1 VTKLTA
7 LCIASLFL
15 LQTPYAAADT
25 ALEQRIDAA
34 LAPMFKPDWPGAT
47 VIVTREGKPVFRKA
61 YGLANLPEKIPMQPD
76 MQLRMGSITK
86 QFTAVG
92 ILMLADQ
99 GKLSVRDDVRK
110 YLPDFPD
117 KGAPVTIEHL
127 LHHTSGIPNYTALK
141 AFRTLPDEG
150 VSITQVYELFK
161 NEALE
166 FAPGTRY
173 SYSNSGYFL
182 LGMIIEKVSGMKYQ
196 EFIAHNIFEPLGMQ
210 DTAHEGNERSA
221 KRRIKGY
228 RLSAGKEIVPVGEID
243 VTLAYAAGA
252 LVTTVDDMARWDAAV
267 SSGKLLKP
275 ATWRQAFTSCSLP
288 QGAPC
293 HYGYGWNIG
302 TLAGHKMIHHG
313 GSIPGF
319 TAQALR
325 LPEDKLFVAV
335 LTNGNGGA
343 VNTPVIAYKTAAIA
357 IGQPFPDYQ
366 AIALAPQVLD
376 SFVGTYVGADQVKRV
391 VRRDGDKL
399 TLQRD
404 GRDAAPIMAHGPD
417 RFFMEGSV
425 ASLEFQ
431 RGADGKVRSLLV
443 RQPGVDESALR
454 Q

>member
-1 VTKLTA
+1 MTKLSA

-15 LQTPYAAADT
+15 LQAPYAAAET
-25 ALEQRIDAA
+25 PLEKRIDAA
-34 LAPMFKPDWPGAT
+34 LAPLFKPDWPGAA
-47 VIVTREGKPVFRKA
+47 VIVTRNGKPVFRKA
-61 YGLANLPEKIPMQPD
+61 YGLANLPEKTPMQPD

-99 GKLSVRDDVRK
+99 GKLSLQDDVRK
-110 YLPDFPD
+110 HLPDFPD
-117 KGAPVTIEHL
+117 KGTPITIEHL

-141 AFRTLPDEG
+141 SFRSVSDDG
-150 VSITQVYELFK
+150 VTVAKVYDLFK
-161 NEALE
+161 GEALE

-173 SYSNSGYFL
+173 SYSNSGYFM
-182 LGMIIEKVSGMKYQ
+182 LGMIIEKVAGAKYQ
-196 EFIAHNIFEPLGMQ
+196 DFVAQNIFEPLGMK
-210 DTAHEGNERSA
+210 DTAHEGSERSA

-228 RLSAGKEIVPVGEID
+228 RLSGKEIVPVGDID

-252 LVTTVDDMARWDAAV
+252 LVTTVDDMARWEEAV

-288 QGAPC
+288 HEAPC
-293 HYGYGWNIG
+293 NYGYGWNIG
-302 TLAGHKMIHHG
+302 TLAGHRMIHHG

-325 LPEDKLFVAV
+325 LPDDKVFVTV

-343 VNTPVIAYKTAAIA
+343 VNTPLIAYKTAAIA
-357 IGQPFPDYQ
+357 IGLPFQDFK
-366 AIALAPQVLD
+366 AVTLAPETLD
-376 SFVGTYVGADQVKRV
+376 AFVGTYVGPDRVKRI

-404 GRDAAPIMAHGPD
+404 GREAAPIMAHGPD
-417 RFFMEGSV
+417 RFFMEGSL

-431 RGADGKVRSLLV
+431 RDADGKVRSLLV
-443 RQPGVDESALR
+443 RQPGVDETAMR